1 MTGIDRWAYLSRL
14 RYVDPVPKL
23 FLTGTAAVC
32 CLCLGNIGVGL
43 VTAVL
48 MGVLTAALG
57 GLSPRVLL
65 RAFRVPM
72 AFLVLGCL
80 TVALDHQPVGS
91 PMLAAVT
98 VGGSL
103 WGVSVSSLLLAAGI
117 FCRALGVVG
126 AVYFLA
132 FTTPMTDLCL
142 ALERLHVP
150 RLFVELM
157 ELIYRFIFVLSDGA
171 ARIRVAQAS
180 RLGYV
185 GVRRSLDSAGT
196 LAALVFLRAWKRGE
210 RVYAALES
218 RGYDGR
224 LATLPVDYRRGLSL
238 YGWAAGVAA
247 VQVLTF
253 LLVQRGVMG

>member
-1 MTGIDRWAYLSRL
+1 MMGMDRWAYLSRL
-14 RYVDPVPKL
+14 RYVDPIPKL
-23 FLTGTAAVC
+23 CLTGTAALC
-32 CLCLGNIGVGL
+32 CLCLGGVGVGL
-43 VTAVL
+43 ATAVL
-48 MGVLTAALG
+48 MAALTAALG
-57 GLSPRVLL
+57 GISPRVLL
-65 RAFRVPM
+65 RAFRVPL

-91 PMLAAVT
+91 PMVVSVA

-103 WGVSVSSLLLAAGI
+103 WGLSSASLLLAAQV

-142 ALERLHVP
+142 ALERIHVP

-180 RLGYV
+180 RLGYASP
-185 GVRRSLDSAGT
+185 RRGLESAGT

-218 RGYDGR
+218 RGYEGR
-224 LATLPVDYRRGLSL
+224 LATLPVNYRRGLAL
-238 YGWAAGVAA
+238 YGLAAGVAA
-247 VQVLTF
+247 VQGLIF
-253 LLVQRGVMG
+253 WMERGVMG

>member
-14 RYVDPVPKL
+14 RYVDPIPKL
-23 FLTGTAAVC
+23 CLTGTAAVC
-32 CLCLGNIGVGL
+32 CLCLGCIGVGL
-43 VTAVL
+43 VTAAA
-48 MGVLTAALG
+48 MAALTVALG

-65 RAFRVPM
+65 RAFRAPL
-72 AFLVLGCL
+72 AFLLIGCL
-80 TVALDHQPVGS
+80 TVALDHQEPGS
-91 PMLAAVT
+91 PMLAAVSL
-98 VGGSL
+98 GGSL
-103 WGVSVSSLLLAAGI
+103 WGISPASLLLAAEV

-132 FTTPMTDLCL
+132 FNSPMTDLCL

-171 ARIRVAQAS
+171 ARIRTAQAS

-185 GVRRSLDSAGT
+185 GARRSLESAGT

-218 RGYDGR
+218 RGYNGQ
-224 LATLPVDYRRGLSL
+224 LSTLPVAYDKGLAL
-238 YGWAAGVAA
+238 YAVAA
-247 VQVLTF
+247 VVAAAQVATF
-253 LLVQRGVMG
+253 LIQRGVTG

>member
-14 RYVDPVPKL
+14 RYVDPIPKL
-23 FLTGTAAVC
+23 CLTGTATVC
-32 CLCLGNIGVGL
+32 CLCLGSIGVGL
-43 VTAVL
+43 VTAAV
-48 MGVLTAALG
+48 MAVLTAALG

-65 RAFRVPM
+65 RAFRAPL
-72 AFLVLGCL
+72 AFLVIGCL

-91 PMLAAVT
+91 YMLAAVKI
-98 VGGSL
+98 GGSL
-103 WGVSVSSLLLAAGI
+103 WGVSVPSLLLAAGV
-117 FCRALGVVG
+117 FCRALGVVA

-132 FTTPMTDLCL
+132 FNTPMTDLCL

-171 ARIRVAQAS
+171 ARIRTAQAS

-185 GVRRSLDSAGT
+185 GARRSLNSAGT

-218 RGYDGR
+218 RGYDGQ
-224 LATLPVDYRRGLSL
+224 LSTLPVAYEKGLAL

-247 VQVLTF
+247 VQVVTF
-253 LLVQRGVMG
+253 LIWREVAV